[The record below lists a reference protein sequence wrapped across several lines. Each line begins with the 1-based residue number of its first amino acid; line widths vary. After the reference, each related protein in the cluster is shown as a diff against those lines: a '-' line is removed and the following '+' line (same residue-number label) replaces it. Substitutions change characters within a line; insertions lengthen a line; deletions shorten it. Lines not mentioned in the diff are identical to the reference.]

1 MTLVL
6 GEDFDRMIEGLD
18 SQLFQSPE
26 SQWLPHDFLTA
37 PHAHFRALRETYG
50 PVFERAAVV
59 ADGHLIPN
67 PFLLDEDQPIWFV
80 LDYEPAVAVWHD
92 GATFSNQAYQLS
104 VGLVFGRSLT
114 MCDGPEHAGYRSLIM
129 QGFKRA
135 AVTGWAEEI
144 IEPVAHHLVERLGRA
159 GGGDLVREL
168 AAPLPFMVMA
178 QILGLPDEQFPTFV
192 RLASDL
198 LHIGYDFG
206 AAFAA
211 KAELGEFLTRRIEES
226 RSAPGED
233 LISALVH
240 AEIDG
245 ERLPDD
251 IIIANLTQLLP
262 AGIETTY
269 RSTGNLWFHL
279 LSSPGQ
285 FTAVVADPG
294 LVPAAVEE
302 ALRIDGPAF
311 MTPRTATVDTEVGG
325 IPIGAGSGVLACQ
338 GMANRDPSRWPDP
351 DVFDL
356 HREAKPHVSFIAGAH
371 TCLGLHLARV
381 EMQAM
386 LRALATRLP
395 GTRLAVPAEDV
406 PIIGFMLRSPAACP
420 VLV

>member
-1 MTLVL
+1 MTLIL
-6 GEDFDRMIEGLD
+6 GEDFDHMIEGLD
-18 SQLFQSPE
+18 PQLFQSPE
-26 SQWLPHDFLTA
+26 AQWLPHDFLTA
-37 PHAHFRALRETYG
+37 PHAHFRALRQRYG
-50 PVFERAAVV
+50 PVFERSAVM
-59 ADGHLIPN
+59 ADGHLLPN
-67 PFLLDEDQPIWFV
+67 PFLLDEDNPIWFV

-92 GATFSNQAYQLS
+92 AATFSNQAYQLS

-114 MCDGPEHAGYRSLIM
+114 MCDGPEHIKYRSLIM

-135 AVTGWAEEI
+135 AVTRWTEEI
-144 IEPVAHHLVERLGRA
+144 IEPVARHLVERLGRT

-168 AAPLPFMVMA
+168 AAPLPFTVMA

-211 KAELGEFLTRRIEES
+211 KAELGEFLTRRIEDS
-226 RSAPGED
+226 RRAPGED
-233 LISALVH
+233 LISALVL
-240 AEIDG
+240 AEVDG
-245 ERLPDD
+245 ERLPDE

-279 LSSPGQ
+279 LTTPGQ
-285 FTAVVADPG
+285 FAALVADPG
-294 LVPAAVEE
+294 LTPAAVEE

-311 MTPRTATVDTEVGG
+311 MTPRAATVGTEVGG
-325 IPIGAGSGVLACQ
+325 IPICAGSGVLACQ
-338 GMANRDPSRWPDP
+338 SMANRDPARWPDP

-356 HREAKPHVSFIAGAH
+356 HREPKPHASFIAGAH

-420 VLV
+420 VLT

>member
-1 MTLVL
+1 MTLAL
-6 GEDFDRMIEGLD
+6 GEDFDRMIEALD
-18 SQLFQSPE
+18 PQLFQSPE
-26 SQWLPHDFLTA
+26 AQWLPHDFLTA

-50 PVFERAAVV
+50 PVFERSAVM
-59 ADGHLIPN
+59 ADGHLLPN
-67 PFLLDEDQPIWFV
+67 PFLLDEAQPIWFV

-92 GATFSNQAYQLS
+92 GATFSNTAYQLS

-114 MCDGPEHAGYRSLIM
+114 MCDGAEHARYRSLIM

-135 AVTGWAEEI
+135 AVTRWTEEI
-144 IEPVAHHLVERLGRA
+144 IEPVARHLVERLAQA

-168 AAPLPFMVMA
+168 AAPLPFKVMA

-211 KAELGEFLTRRIEES
+211 KAELGEFLTGRIEEA
-226 RSAPGED
+226 RRTPGDD

-245 ERLPDD
+245 ERLPDE

-279 LSSPGQ
+279 LTTPGQ

-294 LVPAAVEE
+294 LAPAAVEE
-302 ALRIDGPAF
+302 GLRIDGPAF
-311 MTPRTATVDTEVGG
+311 MTPRLATVDTELCGT
-325 IPIGAGSGVLACQ
+325 PIAAGSGVLACQ
-338 GMANRDPSRWPDP
+338 GMANRDGARWPDP
-351 DVFDL
+351 DLYDL
-356 HREAKPHVSFIAGAH
+356 HREAKPHASFIAGAH

-386 LRALATRLP
+386 LRALVTGLP
-395 GTRLAVPAEDV
+395 GARLAIPAEEV

-420 VLV
+420 VIV